1 VLIIA
6 IPFVE
11 INVKVAGMEDN
22 NKDVRQAILET
33 IGYTTGIFVCFLII
47 TLMILRK
54 YPAMITS
61 FVNGFIMLSFL
72 TTMIVLTIFTM
83 EKIK

>member
-1 VLIIA
+1 
-6 IPFVE
+6 VE
-11 INVKVAGMEDN
+11 INVNTVGMEDN
-22 NKDVRQAILET
+22 TEDAKKVILET
-33 IGYTTGIFVCFLII
+33 IGYTTGLFVAFLVI

-72 TTMIVLTIFTM
+72 MTMIVLTIFTM
-83 EKIK
+83 GKIK